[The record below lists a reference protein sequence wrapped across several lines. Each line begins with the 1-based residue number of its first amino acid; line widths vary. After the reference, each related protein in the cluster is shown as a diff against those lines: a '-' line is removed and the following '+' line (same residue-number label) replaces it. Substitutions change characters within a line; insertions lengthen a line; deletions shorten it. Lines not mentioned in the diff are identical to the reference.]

1 MSLAVGVQP
10 EMLYNV
16 IMGIGKQDIGGGV
29 DKWKGKQ
36 TVMRNRREKI

>member
-16 IMGIGKQDIGGGV
+16 RMGIGKQDIGGGV
-29 DKWKGKQ
+29 GKWKGKQ
-36 TVMRNRREKI
+36 TMMRNRRKKI

>member
-16 IMGIGKQDIGGGV
+16 GMGRGKQDIGGGV
-29 DKWKGKQ
+29 DK
-36 TVMRNRREKI
+36 

>member
-1 MSLAVGVQP
+1 MSAAVGVQP

-16 IMGIGKQDIGGGV
+16 RMGIGKQDIGGGV

-36 TVMRNRREKI
+36 SMMRNSRKKI